1 MMRMQFRRRREK
13 RTDYNKRL
21 NLLRSGKTRL
31 VVRKTLKHYL
41 VQLVDYTS
49 QGDKIVAA
57 ANSQELKKF
66 GWTLPTGNLPAA
78 YLTGLLC
85 GLKAKGKVKEAVM
98 DLGLQGSTKGGTV
111 YAVLKGAIDAGIQ
124 IPHDAAILPSAD
136 RINGKHI
143 ADYAEILK
151 KADQV
156 EFKKRFSSYLKSD
169 AKPEE
174 LPKRFEETKK
184 AITGKF

>member
-13 RTDYNKRL
+13 RTDYNRRL

-41 VQLVDYTS
+41 VQLADYTE
-49 QGDKIVAA
+49 QGDKIIAA
-57 ANSQELKKF
+57 SNSIELKKF
-66 GWTLPTGNLPAA
+66 GWSAPTGNLPAA
-78 YLTGLLC
+78 YLTGFLC
-85 GLKAKGKVKEAVM
+85 GLKAKGKVKDAVL
-98 DLGLQGSTKGGTV
+98 DIGLQDSTKGNTI
-111 YAVLKGAIDAGIQ
+111 YAVLKGVIDAGIA

-143 ADYAEILK
+143 ADYAAALK
-151 KADQV
+151 KSDQA
-156 EFKKRFSSYLKSD
+156 EFKKRFSSHLKINEN
-169 AKPEE
+169 PEE

-184 AITGKF
+184 AIQAKF